1 MLIHV
6 STPNRN
12 LYGQFRRIANF
23 YFLIVAIIS
32 VMIDSPVSPLP
43 NFLAL
48 FFVIF
53 VTMIKQGYEDFLRH
67 RADGAINR
75 KLVTQVDAHSVNQ
88 IQSQKVQVGDILLV
102 EDSDEYPPD
111 IQLKSQRKCQ
121 YHD

>member
-1 MLIHV
+1 
-6 STPNRN
+6 
-12 LYGQFRRIANF
+12 
-23 YFLIVAIIS
+23 
-32 VMIDSPVSPLP
+32 MIDSPVSPLP

-102 EDSDEYPPD
+102 EDGDEFPCD
-111 IQLKSQRKCQ
+111 ILLISS
-121 YHD
+121 